1 MLLTGGVLG
10 FNFLLST
17 LSLCLVYHE
26 ATAEGN
32 NLTALSAAKDF
43 YKREMSEVKCYT
55 IYSHVQ
61 ASLMFSCL

>member
-1 MLLTGGVLG
+1 M
-10 FNFLLST
+10 
-17 LSLCLVYHE
+17 CLVCHQ

-55 IYSHVQ
+55 IYSHLQESKCVPIYRYVEATDHIWQ
-61 ASLMFSCL
+61 NLN